1 MGTTLS
7 ARGHP
12 IERRADRRRGRGEV
26 LTMSP
31 SGQQLARRGLDRI
44 RLSGD
49 RDRDWS
55 CHRRGQLVSA
65 RHALGKTSEHAAGHD
80 VVGRGDQGS
89 VGIVE
94 PPRLHAAPVPDQY
107 PRAAVV
113 GIQGEC
119 PDPVE
124 CRAETDVPSGREM
137 GA

>member
-1 MGTTLS
+1 VVSSWPVEALIES
-7 ARGHP
+7 ACQG
-12 IERRADRRRGRGEV
+12 IVIGIGRV
-26 LTMSP
+26 T
-31 SGQQLARRGLDRI
+31 
-44 RLSGD
+44 
-49 RDRDWS
+49 
-55 CHRRGQLVSA
+55 
-65 RHALGKTSEHAAGHD
+65 
-80 VVGRGDQGS
+80 VVGSWFQPDTRWARPRNMPLVMTWSAGGDQGS

-113 GIQGEC
+113 GIQGEG

>member
-1 MGTTLS
+1 MAGQPAAADPLIGGTGRMSHRLYEETFTD
-7 ARGHP
+7 R
-12 IERRADRRRGRGEV
+12 ERIALIGIGRPSG
-26 LTMSP
+26 SP
-31 SGQQLARRGLDRI
+31 SWAA
-44 RLSGD
+44 
-49 RDRDWS
+49 
-55 CHRRGQLVSA
+55 VSA

-94 PPRLHAAPVPDQY
+94 PPGMHAAPVADQY

-124 CRAETDVPSGREM
+124 CRAETDIPSGREM